1 MNDKI
6 YCVGDSITHNGI
18 YISYIYDYMSTHYS
32 ERKLRLINKGKCGDT
47 AFDAL
52 QRLSWDMLKENI
64 SGSAAIVMFGMN
76 DVKVDLYP
84 VNSPQKE
91 KQKEDLFIQ
100 YKRNMHSLIELLLQ
114 KGLIVTL
121 VSPSPYDQTAKIE
134 SVSHYGANDSLALY
148 SEYCSDLATQFGVK
162 YIDIHSR
169 ITELN
174 SKIQSSAP
182 DDSLIDQD
190 RVHPKRIGSLI
201 IAYLILKGMDWIKA
215 SPEIRVD
222 RNSGKTS
229 TTECEIIKK
238 NIDKSKIH
246 LAVKPMVMPGH
257 EDEIFLK
264 AANLIPIRSWNRFEL
279 HLDYFSQD
287 SYSVKINGTD
297 YQRRAAETVNLF
309 EFSDEIKSIVEKN
322 NKLNDERRQL
332 EGILRDIVMVDVN
345 LKRQGIAYDDQ
356 DSINTYFQNE
366 YLKAA
371 NKEWFDGV
379 RKSYDHK
386 ANISDVKQEI
396 NNKIDMMYRHS
407 IPDIQID
414 IH

>member
-1 MNDKI
+1 
-6 YCVGDSITHNGI
+6 
-18 YISYIYDYMSTHYS
+18 
-32 ERKLRLINKGKCGDT
+32 
-47 AFDAL
+47 
-52 QRLSWDMLKENI
+52 
-64 SGSAAIVMFGMN
+64 
-76 DVKVDLYP
+76 
-84 VNSPQKE
+84 
-91 KQKEDLFIQ
+91 
-100 YKRNMHSLIELLLQ
+100 
-114 KGLIVTL
+114 
-121 VSPSPYDQTAKIE
+121 
-134 SVSHYGANDSLALY
+134 
-148 SEYCSDLATQFGVK
+148 
-162 YIDIHSR
+162 
-169 ITELN
+169 
-174 SKIQSSAP
+174 
-182 DDSLIDQD
+182 
-190 RVHPKRIGSLI
+190 
-201 IAYLILKGMDWIKA
+201 MDWIKA

-246 LAVKPMVMPGH
+246 LAVKPMVMPGY

-332 EGILRDIVMVDVN
+332 EGMLRDIVMVDVN